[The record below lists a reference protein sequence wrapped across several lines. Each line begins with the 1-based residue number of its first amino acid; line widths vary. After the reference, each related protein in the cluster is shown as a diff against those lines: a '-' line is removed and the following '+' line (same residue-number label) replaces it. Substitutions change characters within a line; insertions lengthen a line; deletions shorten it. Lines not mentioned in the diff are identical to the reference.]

1 MTTTKI
7 TSEHRIYLS
16 LTGIFFLTLVAN
28 MPTLPHEAPTLTGVV
43 LWAGALGFCLGH
55 LTLGV
60 AQVIMNYIKNTSTK
74 NY

>member
-1 MTTTKI
+1 MTTDKI

-16 LTGIFFLTLVAN
+16 LVGIFFLTIFAI
-28 MPTLPHEAPTLTGVV
+28 MPTLPHEAPTLTEVI

-60 AQVIMNYIKNTSTK
+60 VQVIFNLGN
-74 NY
+74 